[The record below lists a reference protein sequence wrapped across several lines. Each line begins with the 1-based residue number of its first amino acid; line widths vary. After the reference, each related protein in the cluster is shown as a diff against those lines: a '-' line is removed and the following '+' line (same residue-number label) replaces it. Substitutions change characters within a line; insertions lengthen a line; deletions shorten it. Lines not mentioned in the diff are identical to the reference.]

1 MHVVYFDNTDQFNVA
16 SRWIQI
22 VCIMTAELE
31 NTVKIAA
38 VQYSEGFIWFPLEA
52 RGNDFDR
59 ILSFDVVPNCVNQVD
74 WEFVVDML
82 SACLLDEELVFTV
95 VVIEL
100 VLEVGGEKE
109 VDTCLLGETCWEPA
123 DSIVYLPIDLLAIVF
138 FFKLNKL
145 VHIVDICAFVDSSYE
160 IVGDFHHWL
169 GILAQVKSLLRC
181 WIDIPVIVFQI
192 LVFLLLQELM
202 EEMESKLALVAIW
215 TLMFCVSM
223 CF

>member
-59 ILSFDVVPNCVNQVD
+59 ILSFDVVPNCVDQVD
-74 WEFVVDML
+74 WELVVDML
-82 SACLLDEELVFTV
+82 SARLLYEELVLTV
-95 VVIEL
+95 VIIEL

-109 VDTCLLGETCWEPA
+109 VDTCFLSKSCWELA
-123 DSIVYLPIDLLAIVF
+123 DSIVYLPIDLLAIVRF
-138 FFKLNKL
+138 FYKPKHLLVFKHNRLAG
-145 VHIVDICAFVDSSYE
+145 IVDRCTSIDSSYE
-160 IVGDFHHWL
+160 VVGDFHHWH
-169 GILAQVKSLLRC
+169 GVLAQVESLLRC
-181 WIDIPVIVFQI
+181 WIDIPIEVFKIFVVLI
-192 LVFLLLQELM
+192 LQ
-202 EEMESKLALVAIW
+202 
-215 TLMFCVSM
+215 
-223 CF
+223 